1 MTERVVQLAKQ
12 LKEEYKTDDPY
23 ELCRC
28 LGITLVRTDLPDSI
42 DGFYMEQGGRQAIVI
57 KAALESPFD
66 IACAAHELGHAVL
79 HKGMNTIYL
88 SDRTPSVTS
97 KYEREA
103 DLFAAVLLLDGSQNH
118 SHFTAAETAVAMGLS
133 PAAVRRFLKGSV
145 KAQKCAKSGSV
156 T

>member
-28 LGITLVRTDLPDSI
+28 LNITLVRTDLPDSI

-57 KAALESPFD
+57 KAALENPSD

-79 HKGMNTIYL
+79 HKGMNTVYL
-88 SDRTPSVTS
+88 SERTPSVTG
-97 KYEREA
+97 KYEQEA
-103 DLFAAVLLLDGSQNH
+103 DLFAAALILDGSYQYLN
-118 SHFTAAETAVAMGLS
+118 FTADETASATGLS
-133 PAAVRRFLKGSV
+133 PAAVKRFFKKKRGGMKSV
-145 KAQKCAKSGSV
+145 QSAAL
-156 T
+156 